1 MTLTQLLLLPVFIH
15 VLLVTY
21 VGLRSV
27 KSRIASARGGETKV
41 AAIALSPDAW
51 PTKVRQLGNNF
62 DNQYDVP
69 TTWYALCGLLIAT
82 GKVDLIFV
90 VLSWIFVATRIA
102 HTIIHIG
109 KNYVPYRMYA
119 FLSGFAC
126 LFVMWVWFAVR
137 LFVV

>member
-1 MTLTQLLLLPVFIH
+1 MSLTQLLLVPVFIH
-15 VLLVTY
+15 VVLVTY
-21 VGLRSV
+21 VGLLSV

-41 AAIALSPDAW
+41 AEIALSPDAW

-82 GKVDLIFV
+82 GKVDLISV
-90 VLSWIFVATRIA
+90 LLSWFFVATRIA

-109 KNYVPYRMYA
+109 KNYVPHRMYA
-119 FLSGFAC
+119 FLAGFAVLC
-126 LFVMWVWFAVR
+126 GMWVWFAVKV
-137 LFVV
+137 FVG